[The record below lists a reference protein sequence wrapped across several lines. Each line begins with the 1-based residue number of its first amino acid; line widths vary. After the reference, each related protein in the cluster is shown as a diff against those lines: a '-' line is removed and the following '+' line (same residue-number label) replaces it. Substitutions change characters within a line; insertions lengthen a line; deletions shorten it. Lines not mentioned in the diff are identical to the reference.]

1 MIPSTEQQTTQTGE
15 IQQPINIAFQG
26 ERGAFSDEAV
36 RAYFGQQAEPL
47 PYRSFADV
55 FRAVA
60 AGEVDYGLVPVEN
73 SQAGSINDVYDL
85 LRQHDLFVIG
95 EISHPVNHCL
105 LCLPGQQLSD
115 IKRVISHPQALAQ
128 SDAYL
133 RELGVEI
140 VATYDTAGSAK
151 MVREENLTGVAAVA
165 GYGAAQLYQLEILAH
180 GIQTIKDNYTRFIA
194 LGREPA
200 PRREGEAK
208 TMLVM
213 ATAHQPGSLYTCL
226 GVLAA
231 KKINLLKLESR
242 PSRQR
247 AWEYVFYLDFE
258 GHPDDPAVRGAL
270 ADLASYTTFCKVLGS
285 FARNT

>member
-1 MIPSTEQQTTQTGE
+1 MIDSQPTTPRT
-15 IQQPINIAFQG
+15 ITVAFQG
-26 ERGAFSDEAV
+26 ERGAFGDEAV
-36 RAYFGQQAEPL
+36 QTYFGQEPALKAEPL
-47 PYRSFADV
+47 PYRSFAEV

-60 AGEVDYGLVPVEN
+60 TGEVDYGLVPVEN
-73 SQAGSINDVYDL
+73 SQAGSINDTYDL

-105 LCLPGQQLSD
+105 LCLPGQRPD
-115 IKRVISHPQALAQ
+115 AIKRVISHPQALAQ
-128 SDAYL
+128 CDAYL

-151 MVREENLTGVAAVA
+151 MVREENLEGIAAVA
-165 GYGAAQLYQLEILAH
+165 GAGAATLYQLEILASN
-180 GIQTIKDNYTRFIA
+180 IQTIKDNYTRFIA

-200 PRREGEAK
+200 LRRPGAAK

-213 ATAHQPGSLYTCL
+213 IAAHQPGALYRCL
-226 GVLAA
+226 GVLATNN
-231 KKINLLKLESR
+231 INLLKLESR

-258 GHPDDPAVRGAL
+258 GHREDSHVRGAL

-285 FARNT
+285 FTRSL